1 MPRPLRWTEGVG
13 LLEGWG
19 SREWNTRGLGK
30 EKIAKKRGIN
40 DREGEWEKMG
50 QERKEKV
57 KSGGQA

>member
-1 MPRPLRWTEGVG
+1 MG